1 MRSPGS
7 TRIECSYIQNELGRL
22 ALLDL
27 AASRLS
33 DIETSFAGFASIRAE
48 GGRAVFRAGAP
59 KAGP

>member
-27 AASRLS
+27 AASQLS
-33 DIETSFAGFASIRAE
+33 DIERPFAGFASIRAE